1 MCCDYAK
8 QLIAQEWQFFTLVII
23 DGFSM
28 VNTKKGPD
36 TKVITIFLTAFGG
49 GPKNPYLL
57 HNHDKDQVVYAGTHD
72 NDTVM
77 KFGAASFVVLWIVLQ
92 HCDFSLL
99 QTN

>member
-1 MCCDYAK
+1 MCCGYAK
-8 QLIAQEWQFFTLVII
+8 QLVAQEWQFFTLVII
-23 DGFSM
+23 AGFSM
-28 VNTKKGPD
+28 VNTKKGPA
-36 TKVITIFLTAFGG
+36 TKAITFFFSAFGG

-77 KFGAASFVVLWIVLQ
+77 KFAAASFMVLWIVFQ
-92 HCDFSLL
+92 RCDVSLL